1 MRYESEHID
10 LLYKAICEKLLED
23 PDYIISPREMKC
35 HEIINAKLVLYDP
48 TSRIITLPSRK
59 FSKR

>member
-23 PDYIISPREMKC
+23 PDYISSPREMKC
-35 HEIINAKLVLYDP
+35 HEIINAKLSEPL
-48 TSRIITLPSRK
+48 I
-59 FSKR
+59 